1 MDFQITKDIQ
11 SSTYQDAL
19 TIRSTVFI
27 EEQGVSKEIEI
38 DENEDRS
45 FHFVGY
51 LNERPIITA
60 RILESEAGI
69 FTMQRVATLKD
80 YRNKGYGA
88 LILKE
93 IENYLR
99 QQTEHPLVI
108 LDAQDTAIKFY
119 ESNDYKIDGE
129 GYVKAGIPHH
139 AMYKQ
144 F

>member
-19 TIRSTVFI
+19 TIRSKVFI
-27 EEQGVSKEIEI
+27 HEQGVSKEIEI
-38 DENEDRS
+38 DENEDLAI
-45 FHFVGY
+45 HFVGY
-51 LNERPIITA
+51 LNEQPAITA
-60 RILESEAGI
+60 RILESEPNV
-69 FTMQRVATLKD
+69 FTMQRVATLKE

-88 LILKE
+88 IVLKE

-99 QQTEHPLVI
+99 QQTNHPLII

-119 ESNDYKIDGE
+119 EDNNYKIEGE

-139 AMYKQ
+139 SMYKQ
-144 F
+144 L